1 MSVLDSLDD
10 CTVICGHTSE
20 RVRAN
25 TFVLV
30 QNCDIFRMA
39 YEDMLEDESREFPA
53 PNVEGRIM
61 QLLVNLL
68 HKKIHPSDITSID
81 DLLEVFEAMRYLA
94 CTYKRH
100 KLSQQLWELVRQLPA
115 SNESMGTIVKT
126 APHLLE
132 THPREFLSKS
142 RVVSKM
148 RFDTFRR
155 VFDSVDMS
163 PDMAKTCMS
172 ETMAHFSPLLILH
185 ALVHVAPPG
194 LKFHTVLECL
204 SLYKVG
210 CYFHPAEYL
219 MGLHMLQEYRSSS
232 KLDIPPYVMDLS
244 KATLDAC
251 HNINSP
257 ACLATADGSLVT
269 IQGKPR
275 ASFFIHLKKLHR
287 KVRLQ
292 FQHNVAQIH
301 RDGTVLEC
309 RFLLRKLGEYSHVA
323 NDAHVRITYIPE
335 EHEIPIYDKAGE
347 RWLHVPHVDHDDH
360 DAIDIRDDYGVDLV
374 TYIRID
380 LFWLHNPVNL

>member
-39 YEDMLEDESREFPA
+39 YEDMMEEGSREFPA

-115 SNESMGTIVKT
+115 SNESMATIVKT

-269 IQGKPR
+269 IQESPGHR
-275 ASFFIHLKKLHR
+275 FSFI
-287 KVRLQ
+287 
-292 FQHNVAQIH
+292 
-301 RDGTVLEC
+301 
-309 RFLLRKLGEYSHVA
+309 S
-323 NDAHVRITYIPE
+323 
-335 EHEIPIYDKAGE
+335 KAAPKGQAP
-347 RWLHVPHVDHDDH
+347 VP
-360 DAIDIRDDYGVDLV
+360 
-374 TYIRID
+374 T
-380 LFWLHNPVNL
+380 